1 MGLVYNSDPN
11 SYRFEGYIDKD
22 GNNLGAIT
30 KQPSKFSLQ
39 YPLTLDSTP
48 EFGMNKVVF
57 FINVSGNGKL
67 STGTGT
73 NTSDD
78 YRTVVRDLPESEYY
92 KASGEKLKGLL
103 RGLPGGNSELGKIVT
118 APMKRLMAAI
128 TLYVPNML
136 SNSYSVS
143 WQEEDLSA
151 GSVVDDIA
159 GMISNPLGT
168 STGSSGN
175 SQSGIGLIATT
186 ALKKTIDKLSYVQ
199 KATRVTAGNAKAEQ
213 LFKGVDFRT
222 FSYDYDFS
230 PRSEAEAASV
240 LNIIRM
246 FRHHMLPEYA
256 DKGSYMFIYPS
267 EFEIKYF
274 KGDKE
279 NEYLEK
285 QMTAVLLTCNVN
297 YTPNGQFNTFPNGM
311 PTQIRMQLQFKELGL
326 ATKETSP
333 YDKSGV

>member
-1 MGLVYNSDPN
+1 MGLVYKSDPN
-11 SYRFEGYIDKD
+11 LTKSETYTDSEGNSHTSLTVQS
-22 GNNLGAIT
+22 G
-30 KQPSKFSLQ
+30 KFSLQ
-39 YPLTLDSTP
+39 YPLTLDSSP
-48 EFGMNKVVF
+48 EYGKNKVVF

-67 STGTGT
+67 STG
-73 NTSDD
+73 NNSSDD
-78 YRTVVRDLPESEYY
+78 YRTVVQDLPENAYY
-92 KASGEKLKGLL
+92 KASGDKIKGLL
-103 RGLPGGNSELGKIVT
+103 RDLPGSDSEMGKIVT

-143 WQEEDLSA
+143 WQEEDLSTGA
-151 GSVVDDIA
+151 ILDDIA

-168 STGSSGN
+168 STGSSAN
-175 SQSGIGLIATT
+175 SQSGIGLAATVG
-186 ALKKTIDKLSYVQ
+186 LKKTIDSLSYVQ

-230 PRSEAEAASV
+230 PRSEAEAEAV
-240 LNIIRM
+240 LSIIRM

-274 KGDKE
+274 KEDKE
-279 NEYLEK
+279 NTYLEK
-285 QMTAVLLTCNVN
+285 QMTAVLTNCNVN

-311 PTQIRMQLQFKELGL
+311 PTQIRLQLQFKELGL
-326 ATKETSP
+326 ATKQTSP
-333 YDKSGV
+333 YNESGI

>member
-1 MGLVYNSDPN
+1 MGLVYKSDPN
-11 SYRFEGYIDKD
+11 LTKSETYTDSEGNSHTSLTAQS
-22 GNNLGAIT
+22 G
-30 KQPSKFSLQ
+30 KFSLQ
-39 YPLTLDSTP
+39 YPLTLDSSP
-48 EFGMNKVVF
+48 EYGKNKVVF

-67 STGTGT
+67 STG
-73 NTSDD
+73 NNSSDD
-78 YRTVVRDLPESEYY
+78 YRTVVQDLPENAYY
-92 KASGEKLKGLL
+92 KASGDKIKGLL
-103 RGLPGGNSELGKIVT
+103 RDLPGSDSEMGKIVT

-143 WQEEDLSA
+143 WQEEDLSTGA
-151 GSVVDDIA
+151 ILDDIA

-168 STGSSGN
+168 STGSSAN
-175 SQSGIGLIATT
+175 SQSGIGLAATVG
-186 ALKKTIDKLSYVQ
+186 LKKTIDSLSYVQ

-230 PRSEAEAASV
+230 PRSEAEAEAV
-240 LNIIRM
+240 LSIIRM

-274 KGDKE
+274 KEDKE
-279 NEYLEK
+279 NTYLEK
-285 QMTAVLLTCNVN
+285 QMTAVLTNCNVN

-311 PTQIRMQLQFKELGL
+311 PTQIRLQLQFKELGL
-326 ATKETSP
+326 ATKQTSP
-333 YDKSGV
+333 YNESGI